1 MKTVLI
7 LDCETTGLAPES
19 DRVIEVA
26 AVRYSLQH
34 HCVLES
40 YATLILGDSNAAESI
55 NHIPAVALSNGSPD
69 VPVWERVEQMGMRCD
84 AVLAHNADFDRSF
97 TPSYALAEIPWIDTC
112 GAVDWPR
119 QSKPGASLISLC
131 LDHGLGVV
139 DPHRALSDCLML
151 ARLLARVHEM
161 GHDVGA
167 ILARGLRPRAM
178 FQALVS
184 YDDKDLAKE
193 AGFRWDAERKAW
205 LRKMACEDVG
215 SLVFRTKEVACG

>member
-7 LDCETTGLAPES
+7 LDTETTGLAPES

-26 AVRYSLQH
+26 AVRYSLAH
-34 HCVLES
+34 RCVLES
-40 YATLILGDSNAAESI
+40 YASLIRGDGNAAENV
-55 NHIPAVALSNGSPD
+55 NHIPAAALAGGEAPHIA
-69 VPVWERVEQMGMRCD
+69 WQTVECMGARSD

-97 TPSYALAEIPWIDTC
+97 TPREVLANIPWIDTC

-151 ARLLARVHEM
+151 ARLLARVAET
-161 GHDVGA
+161 HDVNA

-184 YDDKDLAKE
+184 YDDRALASD
-193 AGFRWDAERKAW
+193 AGFRWKPETKQW
-205 LRKMACEDVG
+205 LRRMAVEDAAQLG
-215 SLVFRTKEVACG
+215 FRTKEIANG